1 MALHACGGEF
11 QCSLRCEDQNGA
23 VELALWTGA
32 LRQRVV
38 VFDVEDGLNCDCW
51 LISYHLPRAKRRIN
65 LHFRPLLPSNAGPL
79 VGCLLLHI
87 IARSYGANQ
96 THLLCLTPLLVIF
109 ADTSSAFR
117 PSQFSFGSEEFP
129 NDFRR
134 TYLNIHSPIIVCAI
148 ASTTLVC

>member
-11 QCSLRCEDQNGA
+11 QCSLRCENQNGPI
-23 VELALWTGA
+23 ELALGTGS
-32 LRQRVV
+32 LGQRIV
-38 VFDVEDGLNCDCW
+38 VFDVQDGLNRDCW
-51 LISYHLPRAKRRIN
+51 PISYHPPRAKRIN

-96 THLLCLTPLLVIF
+96 THLLCLTPLFVIL

-129 NDFRR
+129 NDLRR